1 MIRRH
6 RTLLRW
12 LLAIGDATVAGMLIV
27 GVSRLRFAAESSSI
41 WSTIFTAPWVPAV
54 IFIVGWIATLWAL
67 GLYKHHS
74 RRSMAQQSLA
84 MAKAFLLFTV
94 VTFAVLYA
102 LKLPEISRAYLL
114 ALLPSMALASLALR
128 AVIHTVL
135 LWLQLTGKNVRN
147 VVVIGSGPSAARFT
161 REVDMN
167 STFGVRVIGYLD
179 GQGTNEASVG
189 APYLGPIESLPGV
202 LHHYVVDE
210 VALCID
216 LAEWWVVENV
226 IAVCRAEGK
235 VVRIPLA
242 VGFVAGTATYVE
254 DLAGIPLVSL
264 LDRPDHQLGLAAKR
278 IVDFALAVV
287 GLTIGLPIF
296 LAAGLAV
303 LIGDGRPILFSQ
315 DRVGLHGRHFRLY
328 KFRTMVR
335 DAEALRAQ
343 LLELNERKGPAFKVS
358 DDPRIT
364 RVGRFLRRTSLDELP
379 QLLNVL
385 LGSMSLVGP
394 RPPLP
399 SEVDEYD
406 IWHRRRLSMKPGI
419 TGLWQIE
426 ARRDPDFD
434 SWVQRDLEYIDHWSL
449 WLDTKIAARTLPAM
463 LRAEGR

>member
-12 LLAIGDATVAGMLIV
+12 LLAIGDAAMAGMLIV
-27 GVSRLRFAAESSSI
+27 AVSRLRFAAESGAI
-41 WSTIFTAPWVPAV
+41 WSAIFTAPWVPAV
-54 IFIVGWIATLWAL
+54 IFVLGWVATLWAI
-67 GLYKHHS
+67 GLYRHNS
-74 RRSMAQQSLA
+74 RLSLAAQALA

-94 VTFAVLYA
+94 ITFAVLYA

-114 ALLPSMALASLALR
+114 ALLPAMALASLALR
-128 AVIHTVL
+128 AVVHTTL
-135 LWLQLTGKNVRN
+135 LWLQLNGRNVRN
-147 VVVIGSGPSAARFT
+147 VVVIGSGPSAVRFV
-161 REVDMN
+161 REVEMN
-167 STFGVRVIGYLD
+167 STFGVRVIGFLN
-179 GQGTNEASVG
+179 GQGGHEASVG
-189 APYLGPIESLPGV
+189 VPYLGPIESLPGI

-216 LAEWWVVENV
+216 LTEWWVVENV

-235 VVRIPLA
+235 IVRIPLA
-242 VGFVAGTATYVE
+242 VGFVAGSATYVE

-264 LDRPDHQLGLAAKR
+264 LDRPDRQLALATKR

-296 LAAGLAV
+296 LIAGLAV

-343 LLELNERKGPAFKVS
+343 LLDRNERNGPAFKVS

-385 LGSMSLVGP
+385 AGSMSVVGP

>member
-1 MIRRH
+1 MYRRH

-12 LLAIGDATVAGMLIV
+12 LLAVGDAVAASMLIV
-27 GVSRLRFAAESSSI
+27 GVSKLRFAAESGSI
-41 WSTIFTAPWVPAV
+41 WSGVFTAPWVPAV
-54 IFIVGWIATLWAL
+54 ILIAGWIATLWAL
-67 GLYKHHS
+67 GLYRHNL
-74 RRSMAQQSLA
+74 RRTLAAQALA

-102 LKLPEISRAYLL
+102 LKLPDVSRAYLL
-114 ALLPSMALASLALR
+114 ALLPSMAIASLLLR
-128 AVIHTVL
+128 AVIHICL

-147 VVVIGSGPSAARFT
+147 VVVIGSGPSAVSFI

-167 STFGVRVIGYLD
+167 SSVGIRVIGYLN
-179 GQGTNEASVG
+179 GTGSHEASVG
-189 APYLGPIESLPGV
+189 APYLGPVESLFGV

-216 LAEWWVVENV
+216 LAEWRVVESV

-242 VGFVAGTATYVE
+242 IGFVAGSETYVE
-254 DLAGIPLVSL
+254 DLGGIPLVSL
-264 LDRPDHQLGLAAKR
+264 LDRPDRQLGLAAKR
-278 IVDFALAVV
+278 IVDFALAVI
-287 GLTIGLPIF
+287 GLTLGLPIF
-296 LAAGLAV
+296 LMAGLAV
-303 LIGDGRPILFSQ
+303 LLADGRPILFSQ

-343 LLELNERKGPAFKVS
+343 LLELNERKGPAFKVT

-364 RVGRFLRRTSLDELP
+364 RVGRLLRRTSLDELP

-385 LGSMSLVGP
+385 LGDMSMVGP

-399 SEVDEYD
+399 AEVDEYD

-419 TGLWQIE
+419 TGLWQVE
-426 ARRDPDFD
+426 ARLDPDFD